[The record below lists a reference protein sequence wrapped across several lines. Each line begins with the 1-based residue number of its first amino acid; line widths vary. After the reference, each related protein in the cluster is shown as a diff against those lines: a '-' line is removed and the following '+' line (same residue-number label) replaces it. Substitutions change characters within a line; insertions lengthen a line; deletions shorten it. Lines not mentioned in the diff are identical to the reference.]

1 MVATVLPPWFKDA
14 MAGPKRI
21 TKRIVDLLK
30 EGEVTWDV
38 DVRGFGVRRQ
48 RTRKVYLLKARI
60 NGRQRW
66 ITIGDHGS
74 PWTPE
79 KARKEAQRLW
89 GEIRA
94 GVDLA
99 RLRARQRDSFHVADL
114 CEKYLKEYARPH
126 KKPSSVRMDE
136 RNIANHVLPLMG
148 DLLVEEITRKDVDH
162 FKLAVK
168 DGRHADPEAESRSGY
183 GGGAVVTG
191 GSGVANRCLALLS
204 KMFNLA
210 ELWGLRPDNSNPV
223 RHVEKYPE
231 SRKERFLSAK
241 EFDRLANVL
250 EQLETSNRE
259 SPFVI
264 AAIRLLVFTG
274 ARLSEILTL
283 RWEFVNLEHKALWLP
298 DSKTGRKTIYLS
310 SPALAVLES
319 LPRISGNPYVIAGKR
334 DGGYLV
340 NLQKPWG
347 RIRKL
352 ARLETTRIH
361 DLRHSFASIAAG
373 SGMSLPVIGK
383 LLGHTKSVTT
393 ERYSHL
399 AADPLKAANEEVGQR
414 LAELL
419 GSRGS
424 TNARS

>member
-1 MVATVLPPWFKDA
+1 M
-14 MAGPKRI
+14 
-21 TKRIVDLLK
+21 
-30 EGEVTWDV
+30 
-38 DVRGFGVRRQ
+38 
-48 RTRKVYLLKARI
+48 
-60 NGRQRW
+60 
-66 ITIGDHGS
+66 
-74 PWTPE
+74 
-79 KARKEAQRLW
+79 
-89 GEIRA
+89 
-94 GVDLA
+94 
-99 RLRARQRDSFHVADL
+99 ADL

-148 DLLVEEITRKDVDH
+148 DLLVEEITRKDIDR

-183 GGGAVVTG
+183 RGGAVVRG

-231 SRKERFLSAK
+231 SRKERFLSAE
-241 EFDRLANVL
+241 EFDRLAKVL
-250 EQLETSNRE
+250 EKLEMGDRE
-259 SPFVI
+259 NPFVI
-264 AAIRLLVFTG
+264 AAIRLLIFTG
-274 ARLSEILTL
+274 ARLSEVLTL
-283 RWEFVNLEHKALWLP
+283 RWEFVNLEHRALWLP

-310 SPALAVLES
+310 SPALTVLER
-319 LPRISGNPYVIAGKR
+319 LPRISGNSYVIAGKR

-352 ARLETTRIH
+352 ARLEETRIH

-414 LAELL
+414 LAALL
-419 GSRGS
+419 GSRESGH
-424 TNARS
+424 ART